1 MLISILKNRIFT
13 GYKMAQALQNLT
25 IASPGFGGLN
35 TADSPLLVPNTFASE
50 ANNVVIDTRGRIAAR
65 KGHAMVSSNGGSV
78 LGSSDGIEHVSEFV
92 QRNNTKIVF
101 SGGNNKVF
109 TGTSTLSDATP
120 GGYTISANNW
130 SACSIADKHLLFQRA
145 HEPLVYDASTS
156 ALTKMTAHGS
166 SSGTPP
172 QAHICL
178 AAFGRV
184 WAADVSG
191 NNYTLYWSDLLD
203 PVDWNSGSSG
213 SLDLSTV
220 WPNGNDQI
228 TALANHNDFLVIF
241 GKNSILIYSGAG
253 TPASMTL
260 VDTIANIG
268 CVARD
273 AVVNTG
279 SNLIYVDESGVRS
292 LGRTIQE
299 KSSPIGD
306 ISRNVNLDIK
316 AAIAS
321 DGTNIKM
328 VYDPNHSFII
338 CSFPTL
344 NNIYVFDT
352 LLPLQDGSYRTTT
365 WSSIEPLAF
374 WLTNS
379 NDLYFGVKTGLAR
392 YFGQQDNGQKY
403 IMSYFSHP
411 LDFGDSSRLK
421 MLKRLNLVTFMGS
434 NARVTM
440 QYAYDYRSNFRKQAF
455 DLPTINAGQYNIS
468 EFNTSAEYSD
478 SPVLINRKSI
488 AAGGSGA
495 VVQIGLESQVDGK
508 EIAIQQI
515 DVQSLVGRMV

>member
-1 MLISILKNRIFT
+1 
-13 GYKMAQALQNLT
+13 MAQALQNLT
-25 IASPGFGGLN
+25 IASPGFGGVN
-35 TADSPLLVPNTFASE
+35 TADSPLLQNNIFAAE
-50 ANNVVIDTRGRIAAR
+50 ANNVVIDTKGRISAR
-65 KGHAMVSSNGGSV
+65 KGHAMVSGNGGAV

-92 QRNNTKIVF
+92 QRNGTKIVF

-109 TGTSTLSDATP
+109 TGTTTLVDATP
-120 GGYTISANNW
+120 GGYSISANNW
-130 SACSIADKHLLFQRA
+130 SACSLSDKHLLFQRG

-156 ALTKMTAHGS
+156 ALTKMTSHAG

-172 QAHICL
+172 QAHISL

-184 WAADVSG
+184 WAADVTG
-191 NNYTLYWSDLLD
+191 NKYTLYWSDLLD

-228 TALANHNDFLVIF
+228 TALAGHNDFLIIF
-241 GKNSILIYSGAG
+241 GRNSILIYAGAG
-253 TPASMTL
+253 TPASMSL
-260 VDTIANIG
+260 VDTIQNIG
-268 CVARD
+268 CVSRD
-273 AVVNTG
+273 AVVSTG
-279 SNLIYVDESGVRS
+279 SELIYVDESGVRN

-306 ISRNVNLDIK
+306 VSRNVSLDIK
-316 AAIAS
+316 AAIS
-321 DGTNIKM
+321 DDGSNVKM
-328 VYDPNHSFII
+328 VFDPNNAFII
-338 CSFPTL
+338 CNFPTIKS
-344 NNIYVFDT
+344 IYVFDT
-352 LLPLQDGSYRTTT
+352 MFPLQDGSYRATT
-365 WSSIEPLAF
+365 WSSIDPLAF
-374 WLTNS
+374 WLTDS

-392 YFGQQDNGQKY
+392 YFGQQDNGSKY
-403 IMSYFSHP
+403 IMSYFTHP
-411 LDFGDSSRLK
+411 MDFGDSSRLK

-440 QYAYDYRSNFRKQAF
+440 QYAYDYKSDFKKQAF

-468 EFNTSAEYSD
+468 EFNTSAEYSE

-488 AAGGSGA
+488 AAGGSGS
-495 VVQIGLESQVDGK
+495 VVQIGLESQVNGK

>member
-1 MLISILKNRIFT
+1 M
-13 GYKMAQALQNLT
+13 
-25 IASPGFGGLN
+25 
-35 TADSPLLVPNTFASE
+35 
-50 ANNVVIDTRGRIAAR
+50 
-65 KGHAMVSSNGGSV
+65 
-78 LGSSDGIEHVSEFV
+78 
-92 QRNNTKIVF
+92 
-101 SGGNNKVF
+101 
-109 TGTSTLSDATP
+109 
-120 GGYTISANNW
+120 
-130 SACSIADKHLLFQRA
+130 
-145 HEPLVYDASTS
+145 
-156 ALTKMTAHGS
+156 
-166 SSGTPP
+166 
-172 QAHICL
+172 
-178 AAFGRV
+178 
-184 WAADVSG
+184 
-191 NNYTLYWSDLLD
+191 LD

-228 TALANHNDFLVIF
+228 TALANHNDFLIIF

-352 LLPLQDGSYRTTT
+352 LFPLQDGSYRTTT

-495 VVQIGLESQVDGK
+495 VVQIGLESQVNGK